1 MKTALLA
8 LGVLCI
14 MGSCSSEMKSSK
26 GIVCDASMN
35 TVSIV
40 TDKNDTLSFSTM
52 DANKEQVDGLLLND
66 TLEVFYA
73 GNIHRECRLPNWFN
87 IRRPPDWAV
96 TVMSTVVSVLLDTY
110 GVKYKRLHPFIWK
123 GIRTEAVNGGETSA
137 FIVFSPDSTRAELFF
152 SDKQPNEILE
162 RRSLPSGGYAWNV
175 EDDDTKNVRLVDGLW
190 TISQRGDL
198 IYTQKLRT
206 NNQWR
211 KSIGM
216 TTNSFLQHHL
226 LFRFRQMD
234 LANVKLPLS
243 YVKKAS
249 P

>member
-73 GNIHRECRLPNWFN
+73 GKYTPGMQASKLVQYPQAPRLGGDRDEHGCIGSAGYVWCEVQKDC
-87 IRRPPDWAV
+87 IR
-96 TVMSTVVSVLLDTY
+96 L
-110 GVKYKRLHPFIWK
+110 FEK
-123 GIRTEAVNGGETSA
+123 GIRTEAVDDSDTSA
-137 FIVFSPDSTRAELFF
+137 FIVFSPDSTQLELFF
-152 SDKQPNEILE
+152 SNNQPNEILE

-175 EDDDTKNVRLVDGLW
+175 EDDDTKNVRLIDGLW
-190 TISQRGDL
+190 TISQRDKL
-198 IYTQKLRT
+198 IYTQKGG
-206 NNQWR
+206 
-211 KSIGM
+211 S
-216 TTNSFLQHHL
+216 
-226 LFRFRQMD
+226 
-234 LANVKLPLS
+234 
-243 YVKKAS
+243 
-249 P
+249 

>member
-73 GNIHRECRLPNWFN
+73 GKYTPGMQASKLVQYPQAPRLGGDRDEHGCIGSAGYVWCEVQKDC
-87 IRRPPDWAV
+87 IR
-96 TVMSTVVSVLLDTY
+96 L
-110 GVKYKRLHPFIWK
+110 FEK
-123 GIRTEAVNGGETSA
+123 GICT
-137 FIVFSPDSTRAELFF
+137 D
-152 SDKQPNEILE
+152 
-162 RRSLPSGGYAWNV
+162 
-175 EDDDTKNVRLVDGLW
+175 
-190 TISQRGDL
+190 
-198 IYTQKLRT
+198 
-206 NNQWR
+206 R
-211 KSIGM
+211 KS
-216 TTNSFLQHHL
+216 
-226 LFRFRQMD
+226 
-234 LANVKLPLS
+234 V
-243 YVKKAS
+243 V
-249 P
+249 